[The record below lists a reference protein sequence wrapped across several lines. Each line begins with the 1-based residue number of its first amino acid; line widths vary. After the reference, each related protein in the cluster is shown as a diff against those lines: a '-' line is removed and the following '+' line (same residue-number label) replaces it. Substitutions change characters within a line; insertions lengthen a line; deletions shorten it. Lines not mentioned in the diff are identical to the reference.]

1 MERLQLDDESNI
13 EIISKDDS
21 AIYRLLKR
29 FLDIVLSSIGLVILS
44 PVLLIVAILIK
55 LESKGPAFYS
65 HKRLGK
71 NREYIN
77 LYKFRSMHENSKEI
91 FETFT
96 EEQKKEYYEN
106 FKLENDPRVTK
117 IGNFIR
123 KTSIDELPQLINVI
137 KGDMSLVGPR
147 PIVEDE
153 VIKYG
158 QYADKFFS
166 VIPGVTGY
174 WQANGRSDTTYDER
188 VQMDMYY
195 IDNRSLIMDFKIV
208 LDTVVSVIRKEGAM

>member
-1 MERLQLDDESNI
+1 M
-13 EIISKDDS
+13 
-21 AIYRLLKR
+21 
-29 FLDIVLSSIGLVILS
+29 SSIGLVILS

>member
-1 MERLQLDDESNI
+1 MERLQLEDESNI
-13 EIISKDDS
+13 EVISKEES
-21 AIYRLLKR
+21 ILYRVLKR
-29 FLDIVLSSIGLVILS
+29 FLDVVLSTIGLVILS

-55 LESKGPAFYS
+55 LESKGPVFYA

-77 LYKFRSMHENSKEI
+77 LYKFRSMHENSREI
-91 FETFT
+91 FDGFT

-106 FKLENDPRVTK
+106 FKLEDDPRVTK
-117 IGNFIR
+117 IGDFIR
-123 KTSIDELPQLINVI
+123 KTSIDELPQLVNVI

-158 QYADKFFS
+158 EYADKFFS
-166 VIPGVTGY
+166 VIPGITGY
-174 WQANGRSDTTYDER
+174 WQANGRSDTTYEER
-188 VQMDMYY
+188 VQMDIFYVE
-195 IDNRSLIMDFKIV
+195 NRGLILDFKII
-208 LDTVVSVIRKEGAM
+208 LKTFVSVLRKEGAV